1 MKKGVSVVI
10 AVVILV
16 AVCVAIS
23 VALAG
28 WVFGLFS
35 SYTRTQA
42 VTILASESSCKV
54 VGVSGSL
61 NVISCTLILENKG
74 SKQAVIVNAQE
85 DNTAVSLSSSLT
97 LQPGSLGAVSFSF
110 TSALGAEQTV
120 TITVG
125 VDNGATVTTSLVI
138 SPS

>member
-85 DNTAVSLSSSLT
+85 DNTAVSLPSSLT

>member
-1 MKKGVSVVI
+1 
-10 AVVILV
+10 
-16 AVCVAIS
+16 
-23 VALAG
+23 
-28 WVFGLFS
+28 
-35 SYTRTQA
+35 
-42 VTILASESSCKV
+42 

>member
-1 MKKGVSVVI
+1 MKKGVSVEI

>member
-1 MKKGVSVVI
+1 VI

>member
-85 DNTAVSLSSSLT
+85 DNTAVSLPSSLT

-125 VDNGATVTTSLVI
+125 VDNGATITTSLVI